1 MLLKKRLEDIRDRLI
16 KMADL
21 ADKMV
26 ELSIKAII
34 EHNSQYLDSI
44 DKMEEELDRMEVE
57 NESLIITTIARFQPE
72 AKYLRILL
80 MDLFVNRD
88 LERIGDHAENIKEQA
103 EKIINKPKLKEYID
117 LPVMT
122 DMAIKM
128 VKDAVKALETLDTE
142 LAREVIARDD
152 KVDRLNEQIIREL
165 YTYMVED
172 PKNIKVGIRLITVSS
187 NIERVADIATNL
199 AEEVIYMKEG
209 KMLRHQELDKNGF
222 PIDID

>member
-1 MLLKKRLEDIRDRLI
+1 MLLKPRLEEIRDRLM
-16 KMADL
+16 KMAEL
-21 ADKMV
+21 ADLMIENAV
-26 ELSIKAII
+26 KAII
-34 EHNSQYLDSI
+34 EHKPEYLKIVDELEPQV
-44 DKMEEELDRMEVE
+44 DQMEIE
-57 NESLIITTIARFQPE
+57 NETLIITTIARFQPE
-72 AKYLRILL
+72 AKYLRILV

-103 EKIINKPKLKEYID
+103 ERILAKPKLKEYVD

-122 DMAIKM
+122 DIVIGM

-142 LAREVIARDD
+142 LAREVIKRDD
-152 KVDRLNEQIIREL
+152 KVDALHEQIIREI

-187 NIERVADIATNL
+187 NLERVADIATNL

-209 KMLRHQELDKNGF
+209 KMLRHQNLGEE
-222 PIDID
+222 

>member
-1 MLLKKRLEDIRDRLI
+1 MLLKPRLEEIRDRLI
-16 KMADL
+16 KMAEL
-21 ADKMV
+21 ADLMIENAV
-26 ELSIKAII
+26 KAII
-34 EHNSQYLDSI
+34 EHNPEYLKVVD
-44 DKMEEELDRMEVE
+44 ELEPQVDQMEVE
-57 NESLIITTIARFQPE
+57 NETLIITTIARFQPE
-72 AKYLRILL
+72 AKYLRILV

-103 EKIINKPKLKEYID
+103 ERILTKPKLKEYVD

-122 DMAIKM
+122 DIVMGM

-142 LAREVIARDD
+142 LAREVIKRDD
-152 KVDRLNEQIIREL
+152 KVDALHEQIIREL

-187 NIERVADIATNL
+187 NLERVADIATNL

-209 KMLRHQELDKNGF
+209 KMLRHQNLGEE
-222 PIDID
+222 